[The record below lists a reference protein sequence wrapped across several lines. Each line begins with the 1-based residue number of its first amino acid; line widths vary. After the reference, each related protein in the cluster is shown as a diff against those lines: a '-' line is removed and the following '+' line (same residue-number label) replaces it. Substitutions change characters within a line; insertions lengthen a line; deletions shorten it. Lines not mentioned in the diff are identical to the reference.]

1 MSATPTASHAWNLFS
16 LTMENRFGSA
26 WRSLVEPDSV
36 AALAEEIAVGFGG
49 MVAPVDAASQ
59 EPDPHDATLWR
70 FPDGSCVA
78 TGAFGLRREIP
89 LPRQVVC

>member
-49 MVAPVDAASQ
+49 MVASVDDEQ
-59 EPDPHDATLWR
+59 DPHDATLWR

-78 TGAFGLRREIP
+78 TGAFGLRRESP

>member
-36 AALAEEIAVGFGG
+36 AALAEEVAVGFGG
-49 MVAPVDAASQ
+49 MAADPEVSLG
-59 EPDPHDATLWR
+59 PDDATLWR
-70 FPDGSCVA
+70 FPDGSWVA
-78 TGAFGLRREIP
+78 TGAFGLRRESPI
-89 LPRQVVC
+89 PRQVVC

>member
-36 AALAEEIAVGFGG
+36 AALAEEVAVGFGG
-49 MVAPVDAASQ
+49 MAADPEVSLD
-59 EPDPHDATLWR
+59 PDDATLWR
-70 FPDGSCVA
+70 FPDGSWVA
-78 TGAFGLRREIP
+78 TGAFGLRRESPI
-89 LPRQVVC
+89 PRQVVC